1 MKLACPECRR
11 DSEPAR
17 IYCHDCGARLD
28 RFALAKEKSREEDPK
43 ETQRRLRSMLNPHRA
58 KSRQRFFGFSKLSLG
73 ALLLA
78 AIIQM
83 LRPPHLPAR
92 PKDPAWSTQI
102 NMDLENAATDPRVGV
117 LRYSDEQVNAYL
129 AYTLQSKQVALT
141 KSFLKFERAVVDF
154 QEGFCDI
161 AVERSLFGLPV
172 VTSGSYTLE
181 TRAGKIAVGNR
192 GGYVGRMP
200 VHPALMKS
208 CNVLFAD
215 VRGAL
220 ERDRKLL
227 AKLGSIEFHPQTVS
241 ITAKAAPQ
249 T

>member
-1 MKLACPECRR
+1 
-11 DSEPAR
+11 
-17 IYCHDCGARLD
+17 
-28 RFALAKEKSREEDPK
+28 
-43 ETQRRLRSMLNPHRA
+43 
-58 KSRQRFFGFSKLSLG
+58 
-73 ALLLA
+73 
-78 AIIQM
+78 
-83 LRPPHLPAR
+83 
-92 PKDPAWSTQI
+92 
-102 NMDLENAATDPRVGV
+102 
-117 LRYSDEQVNAYL
+117 
-129 AYTLQSKQVALT
+129 
-141 KSFLKFERAVVDF
+141 VVDF

-172 VTSGSYTLE
+172 VTSGSLE